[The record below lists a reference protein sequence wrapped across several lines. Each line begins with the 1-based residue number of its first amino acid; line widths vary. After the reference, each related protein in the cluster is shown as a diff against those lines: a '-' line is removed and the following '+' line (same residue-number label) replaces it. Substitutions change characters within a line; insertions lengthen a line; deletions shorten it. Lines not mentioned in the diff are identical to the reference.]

1 MLDINNHNDI
11 NIIKQQNQNTPKK
24 NGTST
29 KKNSND
35 SNLTSS
41 FENQVKK
48 NFSFYT
54 TRESVKLIEIYGP
67 ELYNSAKFFEQI
79 LPEKN
84 FLKQHKIHSQI
95 RNKMIDW
102 MFEVF
107 DAYKSE
113 TQTFFLSVHYFDLY
127 LSLHKSSLNDNNVHL
142 LGIVCMFL
150 ASKIEDLCPFQMYH
164 TKVKI
169 GHGKFSEKEIKDKEK
184 DILKII
190 EFKLVTATTY
200 DFIKTYLYDLYVN
213 NKEKIEELN
222 VTKHLDSLENVAVFI
237 GKMMLLSDE
246 FSSYNHSI
254 KAICCFILGFDI
266 LRSGSKTLNK
276 DQTNFIREWMLF
288 LINEGKYT
296 QDEISYLYNKA
307 LDLYQKLED
316 NKQVFYS
323 NNLKKTHEL
332 YFY

>member
-1 MLDINNHNDI
+1 MLDINNPLEI

-24 NGTST
+24 NLTST
-29 KKNSND
+29 KKNSSE
-35 SNLTSS
+35 SNSNS
-41 FENQVKK
+41 IENQVKK
-48 NFSFYT
+48 NSSFYT

-67 ELYNSAKFFEQI
+67 ELYNSAKFFEQF

-113 TQTFFLSVHYFDLY
+113 TQTFFLCVHYFDLY
-127 LSLHKSSLNDNNVHL
+127 LSLHKNILNDNNVHL

-184 DILKII
+184 EILKII

-200 DFIKTYLYDLYVN
+200 DFIRTYLYDLYVN

-276 DQTNFIREWMLF
+276 DQTSFIREWMLF